1 MRHAHSART
10 RCTLHE
16 PPTPLPPARRF
27 PPSLSHLPFPTFPF
41 PTSRHHTASSQVA
54 APQLFGATLE
64 RCVLQHCAPPRTI
77 VQGTSLSEA
86 LQLLSE
92 RQLRALPV
100 VDSSGAL
107 VDVISAR
114 DVRHLA
120 SHSQTDDLTTR
131 VEDSLRS
138 LPPHPDRLHT
148 CTPADTLG
156 SAIQRLANADVGQ
169 LVCVD
174 SNGAVCGVIASADI
188 LTCFLEPPAA
198 AQQQQV
204 AVQ

>member
-1 MRHAHSART
+1 M
-10 RCTLHE
+10 
-16 PPTPLPPARRF
+16 
-27 PPSLSHLPFPTFPF
+27 
-41 PTSRHHTASSQVA
+41 
-54 APQLFGATLE
+54 
-64 RCVLQHCAPPRTI
+64 
-77 VQGTSLSEA
+77 QGTSLSEA